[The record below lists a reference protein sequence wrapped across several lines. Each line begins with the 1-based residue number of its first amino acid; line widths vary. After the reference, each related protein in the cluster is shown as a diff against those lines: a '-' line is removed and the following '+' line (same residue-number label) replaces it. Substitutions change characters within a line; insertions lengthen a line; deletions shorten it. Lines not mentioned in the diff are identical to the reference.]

1 MDIYYEQNVVNH
13 NIDDRTKK
21 TKTLNIARMICLVLG
36 LFILISSA
44 LLITLF
50 WVFLLASLPFFAAY
64 ILIGR
69 INKRNNTEYDYV
81 IDGEFI
87 IVSEI
92 YFRERRK
99 QKYKIRLRLIESV
112 GVFDTD
118 GYKKVERL
126 AIKKRLALVNYEDE
140 QSILY
145 ILYGTDKG
153 KQLIFLEPDR
163 GFMIALRR
171 CVSAITVFD
180 KSINDLEKRLSQ
192 KESEMIAS
200 DKTDKTNISMEND
213 GDLNSDERTENSDET
228 KNDSSQTQNDGG
240 GVLE

>member
-64 ILIGR
+64 ILMGR

-99 QKYKIRLRLIESV
+99 QKYKIRLRLVESV

-126 AIKKRLALVNYEDE
+126 AVKKRLALVNYEDE

-200 DKTDKTNISMEND
+200 DKTDKTNISMGND